1 MSEQSWK
8 PLFRASQST
17 VTKVLRSPAFAYS
30 REYAATAVDDAA
42 ALRTLADRVEGLDY
56 LDAPLSAVVEHVTA
70 AVSFVR
76 AKADALEGG
85 PARPGGGTGVRAPGD
100 AARERL
106 LVASLHYLVT
116 PVDMVPDFQIGG
128 YIDDVILL
136 SWIFGAAYQQLEPFL
151 EDGPDV

>member
-8 PLFRASQST
+8 PLFRASQAT
-17 VTKVLRSPAFAYS
+17 VTKVLRSPAFAHS
-30 REYAATAVDDAA
+30 REFAAAAVDDPAK
-42 ALRTLADRVEGLDY
+42 LRALADRVEGLDY

-70 AVSFVR
+70 AVRFMR
-76 AKADALEGG
+76 ARADALDGG
-85 PARPGGGTGVRAPGD
+85 PATPGEEGIRAPGD

-151 EDGPDV
+151 DDGPDV

>member
-17 VTKVLRSPAFAYS
+17 VTKVLRSPAFAHS
-30 REYAATAVDDAA
+30 REYAAGAVDDPGE
-42 ALRTLADRVEGLDY
+42 LRTLADRVEGLDY

-70 AVSFVR
+70 AVRFMR
-76 AKADALEGG
+76 ARADALEGG
-85 PARPGGGTGVRAPGD
+85 PARPDDPGVRAPGD

-136 SWIFGAAYQQLEPFL
+136 SWIFGAAYQQLEPYL

>member
-8 PLFRASQST
+8 PLFRASQAT
-17 VTKVLRSPAFAYS
+17 VTKVLRSPAFAHS
-30 REYAATAVDDAA
+30 REYAATAVDDPAQLR
-42 ALRTLADRVEGLDY
+42 ALAERVDELDF

-70 AVSFVR
+70 AARFMR
-76 AKADALEGG
+76 ARADALDGG
-85 PARPGGGTGVRAPGD
+85 PVTPDSETGVRAPGD

-136 SWIFGAAYQQLEPFL
+136 SWIFGAAYQQLEPYL
-151 EDGPDV
+151 EDGPHV

>member
-17 VTKVLRSPAFAYS
+17 VTKVLRSPAFAHS
-30 REYAATAVDDAA
+30 RDYAAASVDDPVK
-42 ALRTLADRVEGLDY
+42 LRALADRVEGLEY

-70 AVSFVR
+70 AVRFLR
-76 AKADALEGG
+76 ARADALDGG
-85 PARPGGGTGVRAPGD
+85 PSRPDDATGVRAPGD

-136 SWIFGAAYQQLEPFL
+136 SWIFGAAHQQLEPFL
-151 EDGPDV
+151 EGGPDV